1 MTIDTNILIAYL
13 GGESLV
19 INQIQQWRF
28 QNIPLFISSI
38 TECELL
44 SFPKLTKSE
53 EEKINELLKE
63 SFIVFPFDSLRAR
76 QAAKIRREIPTLKLP
91 DAAIAALA
99 LEMNTPLVTRNIK
112 DCKKIPNLKLLK
124 I

>member
-1 MTIDTNILIAYL
+1 VV

-28 QNIPLFISSI
+28 QTIPLFISSI

-63 SFIVFPFDSLRAR
+63 SFIIFPFDSLRAR
-76 QAAKIRREIPTLKLP
+76 QAANIRQEIPTLKLP

-99 LEMNTPLVTRNIK
+99 LEMNTPLVTRNIR
-112 DCKKIPNLKLLK
+112 DFKKIPNLKLLK